1 MQVEAITSAK
11 ATLRESLLS
20 TIRLDSQGRF
30 FEGSCSLCRS
40 KYREEAEGIHANP
53 PGPGDRD
60 RMLQDFF
67 VSKGETVSITDVRHH
82 CDNHM
87 GGRASE
93 ELRRAEYMENLLA
106 LVNADKGNL
115 DRLKLSL
122 AALEERLY
130 ATAAIAGSSIKV
142 QAQKTKD
149 VVALTK
155 SVASTIQLMA
165 ELQGEMHDRGEMV
178 SIPKNKFKE
187 AIENALRQTK
197 SVEEQQTLI
206 RVFEGIHQA
215 SKE

>member
-1 MQVEAITSAK
+1 
-11 ATLRESLLS
+11 
-20 TIRLDSQGRF
+20 
-30 FEGSCSLCRS
+30 
-40 KYREEAEGIHANP
+40 
-53 PGPGDRD
+53 
-60 RMLQDFF
+60 
-67 VSKGETVSITDVRHH
+67 
-82 CDNHM
+82 
-87 GGRASE
+87 
-93 ELRRAEYMENLLA
+93 
-106 LVNADKGNL
+106 
-115 DRLKLSL
+115 LKLSL